1 MQAKLLSILNY
12 FNNCEKQAA
21 SFLED
26 KNWQE
31 GIETDLGFLS
41 TLNSFEEKRET
52 RDRFAHRFRS
62 LMQILQKLREQVKH
76 HQAKER

>member
-1 MQAKLLSILNY
+1 MNGHFCKTAAPEGCMQAKLLSILNY

-62 LMQILQKLREQVKH
+62 LM
-76 HQAKER
+76 